1 MPHRAHYA
9 PPIGATIQELD
20 TPALLLDLDAFE
32 RNIQTMSAFFADKP
46 TALRPHAK
54 THKCPHVALR
64 QLEAGAIGITCAKV
78 SEAEVM
84 AQAGVT
90 DILIANQVI
99 GPIKIARLT
108 ELAGHCDMMVA
119 VDDVNNV
126 QELSEACSAKT
137 VSLRVLIEVDV
148 GMGRC
153 GVQPGKATQEL
164 ARHVAQAPNLR
175 FAGLLAY
182 EGHLVS
188 IVDPDEKAQ
197 KVKQAFAP
205 LLDTCQR
212 LAQMGLP
219 VEIVSAGGTGTYDVT
234 GTCKPV
240 TEIEAGSYVFM
251 DSSYRQVRPEF
262 ETALTVLV
270 TIISRPTHQRAIVDA
285 GKKSLTTEFGLPEV
299 YDVDGLQLR
308 SLSEE
313 HGALAITGSDGRQ
326 CRPGD
331 KILILPSHCCTT
343 VNLYDVLHVFRDG
356 IVVDVWPIA
365 GRGCAQ

>member
-1 MPHRAHYA
+1 MPHRTYYT
-9 PPIGATIQELD
+9 PQIGATIQQLD

-32 RNIQTMSAFFADKP
+32 RNVQRMAAFFADKP
-46 TALRPHAK
+46 TMLRPHAK

-64 QLEAGAIGITCAKV
+64 QLKAGAIGITCAKV

-84 AQAGVT
+84 AQAGVK

-108 ELAGHCDMMVA
+108 DLAGRCDLMVA
-119 VDDVNNV
+119 VDDAGNV
-126 QELSEACSAKT
+126 QALSEACSSRG
-137 VSLRVLIEVDV
+137 VGLRVLVEVDV

-153 GVQPGKATQEL
+153 GVPPGKAVQEL
-164 ARHVAQAPNLR
+164 AKVVARAPNLR

-197 KVKQAFAP
+197 RVNETFAP
-205 LLDTCQR
+205 LLDTYHQLER
-212 LAQMGLP
+212 IGLP
-219 VEIVSAGGTGTYDVT
+219 VEIVSAGGTGTYDIT
-234 GTCKPV
+234 GTCRPI

-262 ETALTVLV
+262 ETALTVLA
-270 TIISRPTHQRAIVDA
+270 TIISKPAQQCVIVDA

-299 YDVDGLQLR
+299 YDAEGLQLR

-313 HGALAITGSDGRQ
+313 HGALAVTGSGGKQ

-331 KILILPSHCCTT
+331 KIRILPSHCCTT
-343 VNLYDVLHVFRDG
+343 VNLYDALHVFQND
-356 IVVDVWPIA
+356 IVVDIWPIA
-365 GRGCAQ
+365 ARGCSQ